1 MTSFL
6 FLATKTF
13 AGRARRDRANGTG
26 TTFHEKSK
34 TSRVRRAQSTHAS
47 ILSTPMQDACD
58 IFLLRANDGG
68 AARFAKRVGARV
80 AGVSFDMYVYGGTS
94 SVRDIVS
101 ESIASRGAWERE
113 DTERLMRLFPCEE
126 EEETTLDPMTNASFT
141 GICEPKSFGGKKG
154 VFLDVGA
161 NVGWFSMV
169 ALSLGHSVIAFEP
182 FERNV
187 ALMCASLDAL
197 EKRALDGGLRFTV
210 VD

>member
-1 MTSFL
+1 M
-6 FLATKTF
+6 
-13 AGRARRDRANGTG
+13 
-26 TTFHEKSK
+26 
-34 TSRVRRAQSTHAS
+34 
-47 ILSTPMQDACD
+47 
-58 IFLLRANDGG
+58 
-68 AARFAKRVGARV
+68 
-80 AGVSFDMYVYGGTS
+80 
-94 SVRDIVS
+94 S

-113 DTERLMRLFPCEE
+113 ETERLMRLFPCEE
-126 EEETTLDPMTNASFT
+126 EEETASAPLTNASFAK
-141 GICEPKSFGGKKG
+141 ICKPKSFRGKKG

-187 ALMCASLDAL
+187 ELMCASLDAL